1 MDIGTQCY
9 RLYSHSNCQ
18 TRRSLTSTNRYNY
31 VIHLENSIPH
41 KNGCLRLED
50 AHLIDVQAFSVGMHV
65 GYVQLYGKG
74 SSFLTLKK
82 MQ

>member
-1 MDIGTQCY
+1 MFSIYIED
-9 RLYSHSNCQ
+9 
-18 TRRSLTSTNRYNY
+18 STPY
-31 VIHLENSIPH
+31 

-74 SSFLTLKK
+74 SSFITLKK
-82 MQ
+82 NAIIIECAADDEIFRNC